1 MKKNVKKSAFTL
13 IELLMSISIMAIIMV
28 ALGIALNASVMNYQ
42 ANRDI
47 SEAVVKANQAIA
59 RITAD
64 LRCATS
70 VDISEPNNQCSM
82 FTADGSDITYSFN
95 QTQGKLYLIKSS
107 TSYLLCDNISS
118 AVFDREVSGGK
129 VKSVQIILTVTV
141 GGFTQNACGAAV
153 IRKNM

>member
-1 MKKNVKKSAFTL
+1 MKNNIKKPAFTL
-13 IELLMSISIMAIIMV
+13 IELMMSISILAIIMV
-28 ALGIALNASVMNYQ
+28 AVGIALNASVMNYE

-47 SEAVVKANQAIA
+47 SEAVIKANQAIS

-64 LRCATS
+64 LRCARDVQTT
-70 VDISEPNNQCSM
+70 EPNNQCSM
-82 FTADGSDITYSFN
+82 HTSDGSDITYSFDSS
-95 QTQGKLYLIKSS
+95 QRKLYLIKGG
-107 TSYLLCDNISS
+107 TSYVLCDNIGS

-141 GGFTQNACGAAV
+141 GTFTQNACAAVV